1 MGEARNKAEALKLVS
16 PYTGEEVRTGPR
28 LSHPVTRDGHA
39 IPFFPIGDR
48 VLVERIPPDAK
59 IGILHI
65 PDNAQAPQQ
74 YATICAAG
82 PHAQG
87 VLDDAGI
94 AIGDTIC
101 FGKWAGVFFEW
112 QIPGTD
118 SYKDRRRV
126 DLINVNDIYG
136 CKELAEKMIDGRLGI
151 ALYQPRDPEGH
162 PTGEQ
167 EYRFF
172 KEIMKGN
179 E

>member
-1 MGEARNKAEALKLVS
+1 MGEARIKRESLTLVS
-16 PYTGEEVRTGPR
+16 PFDGSELRSGPR
-28 LSHPVTRDGHA
+28 LSHPVTRDGSP

-82 PHAQG
+82 PRAQA

-94 AIGDTIC
+94 SIGDTIC

-112 QIPGTD
+112 QVPGTE

-126 DLINVNDIYG
+126 DLINVGDIYG
-136 CKELAEKMIDGRLGI
+136 GKELAEKMIDGRLGI
-151 ALYQPRDPEGH
+151 DLYQPKDAEGNLVGDP
-162 PTGEQ
+162 

-172 KEIMKGN
+172 KEIAKGN

>member
-1 MGEARNKAEALKLVS
+1 MGEAKIKAEKLKLVS
-16 PYTGEEVRTGPR
+16 PYDGSELRSGPR
-28 LSHPVTRDGHA
+28 LSHPVTRDGSA
-39 IPFFPIGDR
+39 VPFFPIGDR
-48 VLVERIPPDAK
+48 VLVERVPPDAK

-74 YATICAAG
+74 YATVVAAG

-87 VLDDAGI
+87 ILDDAGI
-94 AIGDTIC
+94 KIGDTIC
-101 FGKWAGVFFEW
+101 FGRYSGVFFEW
-112 QIPGTD
+112 QIPGTE

-126 DLINVNDIYG
+126 DLINVSDIFG

-151 ALYQPRDPEGH
+151 ALHQPQGGGDP
-162 PTGEQ
+162 

-172 KEIMKGN
+172 EEQTKGN

>member
-1 MGEARNKAEALKLVS
+1 MGEAKIKKEKLALVS
-16 PYTGEEVRTGPR
+16 PYDGAEVRSGPR

-39 IPFFPIGDR
+39 VPFFPIWDR
-48 VLVERIPPDAK
+48 VLVERIPPEAM
-59 IGILHI
+59 IGVLHV

-74 YATICAAG
+74 YATVVAAG
-82 PHAQG
+82 PQAQG
-87 VLDDAGI
+87 KLDDAGI
-94 AIGDTIC
+94 AIGDTVC
-101 FGKWAGVFFEW
+101 FGKWAGVYFEW

-126 DLINVNDIYG
+126 DMINVQDVYG

-151 ALYQPRDPEGH
+151 ALHRPDG
-162 PTGEQ
+162 GGDG

-172 KEIMKGN
+172 AEQSKGA